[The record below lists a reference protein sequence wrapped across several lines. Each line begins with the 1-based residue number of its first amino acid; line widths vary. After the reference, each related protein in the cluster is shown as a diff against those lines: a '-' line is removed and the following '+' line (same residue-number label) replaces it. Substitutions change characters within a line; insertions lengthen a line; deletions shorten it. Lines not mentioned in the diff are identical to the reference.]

1 MATVSDEEV
10 QAEIAAVE
18 KLREQLAAAEAKRL
32 DNERSQTNAIQL
44 TQLQAERAR
53 LELEVQRAQAAAK
66 VGSAR
71 EGAAAPIEA
80 AKDSM
85 TADVAAQKEEQKL
98 AKADS
103 KASTPASATTTGEGS

>member
-10 QAEIAAVE
+10 QAAIEDVE

-32 DNERSQTNAIQL
+32 DNERSQSNAIQL
-44 TQLQAERAR
+44 AQLNAEKER
-53 LELEVQRAQAAAK
+53 LTLEVQRAQEAAK
-66 VGSAR
+66 VGNVR
-71 EGAAAPIEA
+71 EGASAPIEA

-85 TADVAAQKEEQKL
+85 TAAVAAQKEEQKL
-98 AKADS
+98 AKADA